1 VTRLARGRAV
11 RSPVRSRR
19 LRRPAA
25 VLGLLALLAAGCAE
39 NAPMDTLEPEGPNAR
54 TIDTLINP
62 VFIVAAVIFV
72 LVEGMVLFFTLRYR
86 HREDAPEPVQVHGN
100 TKLEVGWTLVPAL
113 ILVAVAIPTIATIFK
128 LAQKPKDAIN
138 VTVTARQFWWEYNY
152 SDLGVV
158 TANELHMPTGRK
170 LELTL
175 QGADVIHSFWVPKL
189 TGKTDVVP
197 GRQNHMNISADKP
210 GVYLGQCTEF
220 CGLSHANMRLKA
232 IVHTPADFDAW
243 VASQRQG
250 PSTPAPGSPAAAGAE
265 LFTSKGCG
273 GCHTVEGVSRGRVGP
288 NLTHFASR
296 TSFAGSMFEMN
307 AENIAEWLRDP
318 PGVKPGSKMPDLNLS
333 ADETT
338 KLVAYLQSLR

>member
-1 VTRLARGRAV
+1 MVERVA
-11 RSPVRSRR
+11 RR
-19 LRRPAA
+19 LSGRRTAA
-25 VLGLLALLAAGCAE
+25 AAALGALTLVVTACAE
-39 NAPMDTLEPEGPNAR
+39 NAPQDTLEPEGPAAR
-54 TIDTLINP
+54 TIDNLINP

-72 LVEGMVLFFTLRYR
+72 LVEGMVLLFSVRYR
-86 HREDAPEPVQVHGN
+86 HRDDAPEPVQVHGN

-113 ILVAVAIPTIATIFK
+113 ILLAVAIPTIATIFK

-152 SDLGVV
+152 PDLGVV
-158 TANELHMPTGRK
+158 TANELHMPVGRK

-175 QGADVIHSFWVPKL
+175 EGEDVIHSFWVPKL
-189 TGKTDVVP
+189 SGKTDVVP
-197 GRQNHMNISADKP
+197 GRQNHMNISGDKP
-210 GVYLGQCTEF
+210 GIYLGQCTEF

-232 IVHTPADFDAW
+232 IVHTPADFEAW

-250 PSTPAPGSPAAAGAE
+250 PSTPAEGSPAAEGAE

-296 TSFAGSMFEMN
+296 TSFAGSMFEMSP
-307 AENIAEWLRDP
+307 ANIAKWLRDP
-318 PGVKPGSKMPDLNLS
+318 PGVKPGSKMPNLNLS

-338 KLVAYLQSLR
+338 KLVAYLESLR